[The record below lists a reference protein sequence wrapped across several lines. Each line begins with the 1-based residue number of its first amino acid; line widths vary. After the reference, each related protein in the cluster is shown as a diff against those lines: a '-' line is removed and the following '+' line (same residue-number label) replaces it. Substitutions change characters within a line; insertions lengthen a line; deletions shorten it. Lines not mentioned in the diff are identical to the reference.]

1 MTPKQMSRRTFL
13 RLAALGGASLLAAC
27 GAAAPSAQS
36 PTAAPDS
43 AAPTAAAGDTA
54 PTSAPAVGEA
64 ALQGEISY
72 YTYDLGP
79 ANASREEAVKVF
91 QEQHPGAKVNLTVLP
106 YGDLWDKVAAQ
117 FAAEQPPDVI
127 YGDFSLLR
135 YALEGQL
142 YDMTDRLQADSVLSK
157 PENFTIS
164 MTDDIQAKYG
174 TQKVHALLLGTW
186 VPILYYNRDIFDAAE
201 VDYPQEEWTWE
212 DLRAAAL
219 TLTNRG
225 AETFGFQFG
234 VTYDNTG
241 WLWWSH
247 KAGDFWATPQ
257 IYPERT
263 IWSNDAG
270 RGVMQIYH
278 DLAVQDKSAISPD
291 ENSGYEVY
299 AGAFGAGK
307 VAMYAGGDWDA
318 GWSFRELPFKW
329 GMSFLPKVLPDYRPS
344 LNTMVASNVI
354 AAGTK
359 KPDLAWEFVRFLS
372 ATPEGQTLIGQ
383 GAYETPVLK
392 ETATSEAIMKP
403 DWAPPGYD
411 VRVRAAQ
418 LPGPMY
424 TPYALNLNLWEF
436 PEKFL
441 DPTVLK
447 VRKGELSPA
456 DAVAYLDQEGTPYFT
471 QQKQEMGN

>member
-1 MTPKQMSRRTFL
+1 MSRRTFL
-13 RLAALGGASLLAAC
+13 RLAAFGNAFLLAAC
-27 GAAAPSAQS
+27 GGATTPAAV
-36 PTAAPDS
+36 
-43 AAPTAAAGDTA
+43 
-54 PTSAPAVGEA
+54 PTSAPADGTAPTPATNA
-64 ALQGEISY
+64 AATSAPAAMQDAMQGEISY

-79 ANASREEAVKVF
+79 ANASREEAVKLF
-91 QEQHPGAKVNLTVLP
+91 QAQHPGATVNLTVLP

-135 YALEGQL
+135 YALAGQL
-142 YDMTDRLQADSVLSK
+142 FDMSDRLQSDTVLSN
-157 PENFTIS
+157 PDNFTIS

-186 VPILYYNRDIFDAAE
+186 VPILYYNREIFDAAQ

-212 DLRAAAL
+212 DLRAAAQK
-219 TLTNRG
+219 LTNRD

-234 VTYDNTG
+234 TIYDNTG

-247 KAGDFWATPQ
+247 KPSDFWATPQ

-263 IWSNDAG
+263 TWNTDAG
-270 RGVMQIYH
+270 KGVMQLYR
-278 DLAVQDKSAISPD
+278 DLSVVDKSAISPD
-291 ENSGYEVY
+291 ENSGYDVY

-307 VAMYAGGDWDA
+307 VGMYAGGDWDA
-318 GWSFRELPFKW
+318 GWSFRELPFQW
-329 GMSFLPKVLPDYRPS
+329 GMTFMPKVLPDYRPA

-354 AAGTK
+354 AASTN

-392 ETATSEAIMKP
+392 QAATAEAIMKP
-403 DWAPPGYD
+403 SWAPPGYD

-418 LPGPMY
+418 IPGPMY

-436 PEKFL
+436 PEKYL

-447 VRKGELSPA
+447 VRKGEMTPE

-471 QQKQEMGN
+471 QQKQEMNQ

>member
-1 MTPKQMSRRTFL
+1 
-13 RLAALGGASLLAAC
+13 
-27 GAAAPSAQS
+27 
-36 PTAAPDS
+36 
-43 AAPTAAAGDTA
+43 AAPTAVPAESAAA
-54 PTSAPAVGEA
+54 TSAPAIGEA

-79 ANASREEAVKVF
+79 ANASREEAIKIF
-91 QEQHPGAKVNLTVLP
+91 QQQHPSAKVNLTVLP

-117 FAAEQPPDVI
+117 FAAGQPPDVI

-135 YALEGQL
+135 YALKGEL
-142 YDMTDRLQADSVLSK
+142 YDMTERVQIDPVLTK
-157 PENFTIS
+157 PDNFTIS
-164 MTDDIQAKYG
+164 MTDPIQAKYG
-174 TQKVHALLLGTW
+174 SQKIHALLLGTW
-186 VPILYYNRDIFDAAE
+186 VPILYYNRDIFDAAKVE
-201 VDYPQEEWTWE
+201 YPNEEWTWE
-212 DLRAAAL
+212 DLREAAVK
-219 TLTNRG
+219 LTNRQ

-234 VTYDNTG
+234 TTYDNTG

-247 KAGDFWATPQ
+247 KPSDFWATPQ

-263 IWSNDAG
+263 IWNSDAG
-270 RGVMQIYH
+270 KGVMQIYR
-278 DLAVQDKSAISPD
+278 DLSVQDKSAITPD
-291 ENSGYEVY
+291 ENSGYDVY

-318 GWSFRELPFKW
+318 GWSFRDLSFKW
-329 GMSFLPKVLPDYRPS
+329 GMSFLPKVQSNYRPS

-354 AAGTK
+354 AASTP

-372 ATPEGQTLIGQ
+372 TTPEGQTLIGQ

-392 ETATSEAIMKP
+392 DAANSKP
-403 DWAPPGYD
+403 VMQPEWAPPGYD

-447 VRKGELSPA
+447 VRKGELSPGA
-456 DAVAYLDQEGTPYFT
+456 LPARP
-471 QQKQEMGN
+471 